1 MTTREVLKM
10 YSDYKSPYAW
20 LAFDPA
26 FALEQKFAVKL
37 KWMPFQ
43 LRIKGSGQRSVY
55 SEYKVKYYYMHSPR
69 TTTERIDKKIIQ
81 EPLHPT
87 PTPPALPALILT

>member
-26 FALEQKFAVKL
+26 FALEQKFAVQL

-43 LRIKGSGQRSVY
+43 LRINGEQFWGNDRIP
-55 SEYKVKYYYMHSPR
+55 ML
-69 TTTERIDKKIIQ
+69 ERRLEQAGLSLSRAKQ
-81 EPLHPT
+81 S
-87 PTPPALPALILT
+87 A